1 MARSPDGAVTGEIIA
16 LANELVGRIWFQF
29 QARVAEFNLSAPEAK
44 ALQILEP
51 DRPLPMRELAARL
64 HANPS
69 NVTVAVGRLE
79 ARGLVAR
86 QGGDDRR
93 VKSVRLTEVGEDVHR
108 RLERRLAEDHPA
120 VTGLSPIQRKALLR
134 LLRRLCQQSSPVSPS
149 PGRSPHPP

>member
-1 MARSPDGAVTGEIIA
+1 MARSPDDAVTGEIIA

-29 QARVAEFNLSAPEAK
+29 QARAAEFKLSAPEAK

-51 DRPLPMRELAARL
+51 DRPLAMRELAARL

-93 VKSVRLTEVGEDVHR
+93 VKSVRLTEVGEDVRR
-108 RLERRLAEDHPA
+108 RLESRLAEDHPA
-120 VTGLSPIQRKALLR
+120 VTGLSPSQRAALLR
-134 LLRRLCQQSSPVSPS
+134 LLRRLCQHSSPESAS
-149 PGRSPHPP
+149 PGRSPNLP

>member
-1 MARSPDGAVTGEIIA
+1 MAISPDDAVIREIID

-44 ALQILEP
+44 ALQTLEP

-86 QGGDDRR
+86 HGVDDRR
-93 VKSVRLTEVGEDVHR
+93 VKSVLLTGAGVDLR
-108 RLERRLAEDHPA
+108 QRLEIRLAENHPA
-120 VTGLSPIQRKALLR
+120 ISGLSSSQREALVR
-134 LLRRLCQQSSPVSPS
+134 LLRRLSEHAS
-149 PGRSPHPP
+149 PGTLRPGRTFRQT

>member
-1 MARSPDGAVTGEIIA
+1 MAMSPDDAVTGEIIA

-93 VKSVRLTEVGEDVHR
+93 VKSVRLTGVGEDVRR

-120 VTGLSPIQRKALLR
+120 VTGLSSSQR
-134 LLRRLCQQSSPVSPS
+134 
-149 PGRSPHPP
+149 